1 MLEYVGQF
9 ILQCGE
15 DSANDA
21 LKLRMFP
28 LSSSGIGFTWYTSL
42 PPNSIFTWAQLEK
55 NHKYFYSRDTEVRL
69 QHLTAMKQKHNEHVI
84 DYIWRFRDTRNQCF
98 NSNISDKNIAR
109 ESCLLDISQVLQRA
123 LDCKS

>member
-55 NHKYFYSRDTEVRL
+55 
-69 QHLTAMKQKHNEHVI
+69 
-84 DYIWRFRDTRNQCF
+84 
-98 NSNISDKNIAR
+98 
-109 ESCLLDISQVLQRA
+109 
-123 LDCKS
+123 KS